1 MVFIFRPMK
10 STQLESLAS
19 LGAEL
24 ERAAFT
30 DFDRARALLSVL
42 AGMESPDLSYPIRLI
57 YHRMGAFLENQWH
70 QYAKSL
76 EHLQVVTSI
85 CERLP
90 DPAGVADAHIDAA
103 AVYLNMRSWAKAQER
118 LDKARQYLTTHPDA
132 RLTAHLAGRE
142 GFLNLHLGNLRQS
155 LQNLLDA
162 EKGLTRLGRKSV
174 LKDYYLY
181 SLVLSGLGELYLR
194 LDEEERSLDAYMRV
208 LPLVEAHNLR
218 PRLPWHY
225 LNAGRTALARSDN
238 HRARTCFQKVLD
250 IGEQDDPEVV
260 ALALANLGLLDFLEN
275 SPAEAMRRYD
285 EAGNQFT
292 QPYKPADY
300 TNLSKIER
308 LRAELLSRQSDLA
321 AAAQALEQAYAF
333 GEKGTDAQHLAQV
346 CQLLGGI
353 RAEHGAYAE
362 AYRWQFRAT
371 ELQAYHLQ
379 SVRDSEREELE
390 ARHQLETIRQEAKLA
405 KLRVTSLQARALR
418 AQMNPHFLFNA
429 LNAIQGLISS
439 AKNEEAVSYLAKF
452 ALLMRQTLDYS
463 EKEVVDLEQEIDF
476 LERYLDINNKL
487 RFRGQLEFEIHT
499 DDALDPSELYI
510 PTMILQPFVENAIE
524 HGLKSRQKGVFYITF
539 SPTTD
544 PKVLLAVLEDDG
556 VGYNAS
562 REEHRQ
568 HQSFYTEHRSRG
580 TDITRERL
588 RILHNHD
595 ERFEVEHIR
604 ILDRSTH
611 TNGVKTGTRV
621 EVLLPLLEPDKIDL
635 RS

>member
-1 MVFIFRPMK
+1 MK

-19 LGAEL
+19 AGAEL

-30 DFDRARALLSVL
+30 DFDRARALLGVL
-42 AGMESPDLSYPIRLI
+42 AAAESPDLAYPIRLI

-76 EHLQVVTSI
+76 EHLQVVVSI

-103 AVYLNMRSWAKAQER
+103 AVYLNMRSWAKAQAR
-118 LDKARQYLTTHPDA
+118 LDKARQYLASHPDP
-132 RLTAHLAGRE
+132 RLAAHLAGRE

-174 LKDYYLY
+174 LKDYYLF

-238 HRARTCFQKVLD
+238 EKARNCFQKVLD

-275 SPAEAMRRYD
+275 SSEEAMRRYD

-308 LRAELLSRQSDLA
+308 LRAELLSRQNDLQA
-321 AAAQALEQAYAF
+321 AANALEQAYAF

-353 RAEHGAYAE
+353 RAEHGAYAD

-487 RFRGQLEFEIHT
+487 RFRGQLEFEIYT
-499 DDALDPSELYI
+499 DDALDPSEVYI

-544 PKVLLAVLEDDG
+544 PKALLAVLEDDG

-562 REEHRQ
+562 REEQRQ
-568 HQSFYTEHRSRG
+568 HQSFYVEHRSRG

-588 RILHNHD
+588 RILHNH
-595 ERFEVEHIR
+595 EEHSEVEHIR
-604 ILDRSTH
+604 ILDRSTY
-611 TNGVKTGTRV
+611 TKGVKTGTRV
-621 EVLLPLLEPDKIDL
+621 EVLLPLMEPEKIEF
-635 RS
+635 RG